1 MVYYIINIIL
11 ILVWS
16 IPLLRMNPSD
26 KKKKIYCGIV
36 ALQWIALSGLR
47 DWSIGS
53 DTMAYSHLFERTKNM
68 SWEYLFKAC
77 YDYLFNTFEDYKDPG
92 YFLLTKI
99 FQIFSDDYQM
109 FLVFIAALFTGL
121 MARWIYKYS
130 SMPDM
135 SFIIYSTLFYSFYAV
150 TGHRQTIATALIVFI
165 GYELAKKR
173 DFLKFVIVAFIAYM
187 IHKSSVVFI
196 LFYIIANINLSF
208 VYVSIVTVVIVAV
221 SVLGIRL
228 YGPIV
233 LMLGFEEEYL
243 EYEGGAETYATVLL
257 LVCLATFIFYPWISK
272 RRTDTKYLYN
282 MTFLTTASTLLIY
295 QQQGFMRI
303 QQYYSM
309 VIMLTV
315 PELIR
320 SVEKKYRP
328 WLYFAIVAILVAH
341 LIRSKAKYSF
351 FFLT

>member
-1 MVYYIINIIL
+1 MIFYLVNIALIIAWSFIL
-11 ILVWS
+11 LKH
-16 IPLLRMNPSD
+16 NPND

-53 DTMAYSHLFERTKNM
+53 DTYAYYYAFERD
-68 SWEYLFKAC
+68 KALTWGEILTRC
-77 YDYLFNTFEDYKDPG
+77 WDYLFNNLQVKDPG
-92 YFLLTKI
+92 YYLLQKI
-99 FQIFSDDYQM
+99 FQVFSDNYQV
-109 FLVFIAALFTGL
+109 FLIFIAVLFTGL

-130 SMPDM
+130 SMPEL

-165 GYELAKKR
+165 GYELAQKKK
-173 DFLKFVIVAFIAYM
+173 FLQFAIVAFIAFM
-187 IHKSSVVFI
+187 IHKSSIVFI
-196 LFYIIANINLSF
+196 LFFIIVNIKITFIYTLLISAMIII
-208 VYVSIVTVVIVAV
+208 VSL
-221 SVLGIRL
+221 LGIRL

-233 LMLGFEEEYL
+233 LILGFDEEYL

-257 LVCLATFIFYPWISK
+257 LVCIAMFVCYFWINK
-272 RRTDTKYLYN
+272 RRTDANNLLN

-303 QQYYSM
+303 QQYYSLI
-309 VIMLTV
+309 IMITV
-315 PELIR
+315 PEIIL

-328 WLYFAIVAILVAH
+328 FVYWAMIAVLVAH
-341 LIRSKAKYSF
+341 LLRSGAKYEF
-351 FFLT
+351 FFM